1 MCGREASASRLFLS
15 NLTLDPNHLEF
26 YKFPYPKFSAESK
39 HGTRQPPGK
48 SATGMFLLVGT
59 FPVNQELGHNFRI
72 VDRSPRTRYLY
83 FQNSIGAGIVGGLAQ
98 SLVRRME

>member
-1 MCGREASASRLFLS
+1 MCGREASASRLFLL

-26 YKFPYPKFSAESK
+26 CKFPYPKFGAASK
-39 HGTRQPPGK
+39 HGTRQLPGK
-48 SATGMFLLVGT
+48 SATGMFLLGGN
-59 FPVNQELGHNFRI
+59 FSGNQELGHNFRI

-83 FQNSIGAGIVGGLAQ
+83 FQNSIGAGIVGELAQ